1 LTMRAPLPLKRI
13 RCCFGINAR
22 PMRVRRSKGLQ
33 ARRICVDVKFTH
45 EKRDFPRVRNRRV
58 NCCWSREGIVDS
70 RRNEPSTIYIYISPH
85 PKQTLLP
92 FTFLLHY
99 TVSLTLDSPQIKK
112 DSSSPI
118 IIRDILP
125 DPLDSPLA
133 CFAIERISSSEKKK
147 KKEGGRWH
155 I

>member
-1 LTMRAPLPLKRI
+1 M
-13 RCCFGINAR
+13 
-22 PMRVRRSKGLQ
+22 
-33 ARRICVDVKFTH
+33 
-45 EKRDFPRVRNRRV
+45 

-133 CFAIERISSSEKKK
+133 CFAIERISSSEKNKK
-147 KKEGGRWH
+147 KKDEEEDGTSKNKEKTIDEWGEEEESGMDLVSIFFCSSVWLGVV
-155 I
+155 

>member
-1 LTMRAPLPLKRI
+1 M
-13 RCCFGINAR
+13 
-22 PMRVRRSKGLQ
+22 
-33 ARRICVDVKFTH
+33 
-45 EKRDFPRVRNRRV
+45 

-70 RRNEPSTIYIYISPH
+70 RRNEPSTVYIYISLH
-85 PKQTLLP
+85 PISLHTPNSLLAA
-92 FTFLLHY
+92 FSLHY

-112 DSSSPI
+112 DSSPI

-147 KKEGGRWH
+147 KKKEEDGTSKNKEEDDLSGGRRKWDGPCFFFSVGLGFWCGVEASGSAWMGG
-155 I
+155 